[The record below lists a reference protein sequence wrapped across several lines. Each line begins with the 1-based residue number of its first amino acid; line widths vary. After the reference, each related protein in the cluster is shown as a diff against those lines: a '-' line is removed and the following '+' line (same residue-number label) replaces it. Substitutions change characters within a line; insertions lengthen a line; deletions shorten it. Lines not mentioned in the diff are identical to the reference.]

1 MSLTQHF
8 QGADI
13 KTLPEAMKEC
23 KKGCDA
29 DATCRYATL
38 FSASWGPKTCEFYGT
53 GCENNIMELIG
64 SHLYMKQG
72 SETITRRK
80 RQNQVE
86 GRYYRIYNISTTH
99 RLKFRIQAKY
109 IYKTKF
115 QNFRNASYRIK
126 SHRANRIFWKNV
138 VKR

>member
-8 QGADI
+8 QRADL

-38 FSASWGPKTCEFYGT
+38 VSASSGPKTCEFYGT
-53 GCENNIMELIG
+53 GCENNIMELTG

-80 RQNQVE
+80 RQNQIE
-86 GRYYRIYNISTTH
+86 GRYYRIYNISTTP
-99 RLKFRIQAKY
+99 RL
-109 IYKTKF
+109 
-115 QNFRNASYRIK
+115 
-126 SHRANRIFWKNV
+126 
-138 VKR
+138 

>member
-1 MSLTQHF
+1 MSLMQHF
-8 QGADI
+8 QRVDL

-23 KKGCDA
+23 KNGCDA

-38 FSASWGPKTCEFYGT
+38 VSASSGPKTCEFYGT

-86 GRYYRIYNISTTH
+86 GRYYLIYNISTTP
-99 RLKFRIQAKY
+99 RLKFKNQAKY

-115 QNFRNASYRIK
+115 QNCRNESYRIK
-126 SHRANRIFWKNV
+126 SHRVNKLFWKNV
-138 VKR
+138 GKR